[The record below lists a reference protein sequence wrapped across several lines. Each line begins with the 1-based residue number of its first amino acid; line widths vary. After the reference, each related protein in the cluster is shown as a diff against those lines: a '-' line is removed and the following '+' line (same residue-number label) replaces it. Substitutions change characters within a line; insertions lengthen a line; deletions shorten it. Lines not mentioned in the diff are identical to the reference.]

1 MKILAIS
8 DEVVDLLY
16 SPRIKERYAD
26 VDLVLG
32 CGDLPFYYL
41 EFIVTMLDVPLY
53 YVPGNHDKPN
63 QYMSDGRVVNRA
75 EGCETLDGRVVSFE
89 ASRQIDLAPQPPALQ
104 GKGDAPHG
112 STPRV
117 GEGQGDGKGSVPLL
131 FGGLGGCLRYNSD
144 ASHQYT
150 QGQMSARAMGLAPA
164 LLFNRVRHRRP
175 LDLFISHAPPR
186 GIHDGPDL
194 AHTGFDIFNQMM
206 DWFQPR
212 FWLHGH
218 SHVYRLDTVTATRY
232 KQTVVL
238 NVYPCRVIEW

>member
-16 SPRIKERYAD
+16 SPRIKQKYAD

-75 EGCETLDGRVVSFE
+75 EGCEPLDGRIVSYSIAKQPWRTGHPE
-89 ASRQIDLAPQPPALQ
+89 AALP
-104 GKGDAPHG
+104 DAPH
-112 STPRV
+112 ST
-117 GEGQGDGKGSVPLL
+117 LL
-131 FGGLGGCLRYNSD
+131 LAGLGGCLRYNAD
-144 ASHQYT
+144 ANHQYT
-150 QGQMSARAMGLAPA
+150 QGEMNARAMGLAPA
-164 LLFNRVRHRRP
+164 LLANRVRYGRS
-175 LDLFISHAPPR
+175 LDVFISHAPPR

-194 AHTGFDIFNQMM
+194 AHTGLDAFLKLM

-212 FWLHGH
+212 YWLHGH
-218 SHVYRLDTVTATRY
+218 SHVYRADAVTATRY

-238 NVYPCRVIEW
+238 NVYPGRVIEVESTD